1 MVTEEVTKNKRY
13 NLCYTFFIFTYILL
27 GDKMY
32 KSKLSMYGNEK
43 LTIENYNN
51 LIDLNDNLII
61 IDNYIIEGNN
71 LRIKEINEYNI
82 IILGCFK
89 IISLSDEK

>member
-1 MVTEEVTKNKRY
+1 MMLPSLQVLYFQIV
-13 NLCYTFFIFTYILL
+13 
-27 GDKMY
+27 
-32 KSKLSMYGNEK
+32 
-43 LTIENYNN
+43 
-51 LIDLNDNLII
+51 LIHIYYNLII